1 MHIEKNVC
9 ESLIGTLLNIP
20 FKTKDSVAARL
31 DLVEMGVRLE
41 LAPEIGEK
49 RTYLPAAPY
58 TLSRA
63 EKIKMCSSF
72 LSMKVPDGHSSN
84 IKNLVSMDDLKL
96 YGLKSHDCHTLMQQL
111 LPLAIRSVLPK
122 HVRTSIIRLCFFFN
136 ALCSKEVDVSK
147 LDKLQSELVVTLCEL
162 EKIFPPSFFD
172 IMVHLTVHLVR
183 EVRLCGPVFYRWMY
197 PFERFMKV
205 LKGYVRNRYHP
216 EGCIAESY
224 IG

>member
-9 ESLIGTLLNIP
+9 ESLIGTLLNMP

-63 EKIKMCSSF
+63 EKIRMCSSF

-111 LPLAIRSVLPK
+111 LPVAIRSVLPK
-122 HVRTSIIRLCFFFN
+122 HVRTSIMRLCFFFN
-136 ALCSKEVDVSK
+136 ALCSKVVDVSK
-147 LDKLQSELVVTLCEL
+147 WDKLQSELVVTLCEL
-162 EKIFPPSFFD
+162 EKIFPPSFF
-172 IMVHLTVHLVR
+172 
-183 EVRLCGPVFYRWMY
+183 
-197 PFERFMKV
+197 
-205 LKGYVRNRYHP
+205 
-216 EGCIAESY
+216 
-224 IG
+224 